1 MIENALPLME
11 IYTADK
17 KGDYLSF
24 AENEAKKG
32 GRFKN
37 LLSAPPIYT
46 APPEFLEKMLKNHGV
61 DGRGITEIT
70 AFAEKRRRIFESCL
84 EKGSITDE
92 IPPESVFGQAFE
104 QSGKSKGGRGEAN
117 ENGKGSGLPFLDLSE
132 MFFEGNIPYTKDEYA
147 EHIAYTVKLA
157 DSIEN
162 YSADFSDRQIFK
174 NLQIRIKLGEW
185 AIVSKAKSPSIHF
198 CIRHPRLREAIENFY
213 PIINEQ
219 Q

>member
-1 MIENALPLME
+1 M
-11 IYTADK
+11 
-17 KGDYLSF
+17 
-24 AENEAKKG
+24 
-32 GRFKN
+32 N
-37 LLSAPPIYT
+37 LI
-46 APPEFLEKMLKNHGV
+46 
-61 DGRGITEIT
+61 
-70 AFAEKRRRIFESCL
+70 
-84 EKGSITDE
+84 
-92 IPPESVFGQAFE
+92 
-104 QSGKSKGGRGEAN
+104 
-117 ENGKGSGLPFLDLSE
+117 
-132 MFFEGNIPYTKDEYA
+132 FFEGNIPYTKDEYA

-157 DSIEN
+157 DSIHN